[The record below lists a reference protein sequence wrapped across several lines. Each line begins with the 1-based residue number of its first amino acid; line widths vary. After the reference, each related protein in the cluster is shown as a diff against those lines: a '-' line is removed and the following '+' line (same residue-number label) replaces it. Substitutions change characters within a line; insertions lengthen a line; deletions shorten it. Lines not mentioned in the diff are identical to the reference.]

1 MYGGLVYA
9 SSNMMM
15 SAAFLLPIAVSKP
28 GTQLCS
34 HASPDDTEL
43 SCMLCWSVGVNHT
56 KFVPAFSAATTSVEP
71 PEWRVAHRAG
81 LPVIAGWDRHG
92 KWASPRSGVRE

>member
-15 SAAFLLPIAVSKP
+15 SAAFLLPMAVSKP

-34 HASPDDTEL
+34 HESPDATEL
-43 SCMLCWSVGVNHT
+43 ACMLCWSVGVNEM
-56 KFVPAFSAATTSVEP
+56 KFVPAFSAATTAVGP
-71 PEWRVAHRAG
+71 PERTLAHRAA
-81 LPVIAGWDRHG
+81 LPGIRAHNRNGQAPSPRHG
-92 KWASPRSGVRE
+92 